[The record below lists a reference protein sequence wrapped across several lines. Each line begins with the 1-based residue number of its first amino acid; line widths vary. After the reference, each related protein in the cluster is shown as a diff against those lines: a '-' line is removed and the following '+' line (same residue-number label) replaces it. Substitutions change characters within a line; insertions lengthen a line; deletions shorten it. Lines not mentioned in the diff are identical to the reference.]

1 MKSISCIGDSSYQ
14 RLKSVLSPE
23 NTDRIIE
30 SLNRLLHFISIDSV
44 FNSNYNDLIF
54 GPANYCIELFY
65 DIFDDKIF
73 SLNDLIIDYLTKQ
86 NRITQ
91 SNWSHDVDLSFVRLL
106 SKLIT
111 FYIQTNNIELF
122 RELFSIDGRLWMH
135 NKQSQNSKL
144 IQETLTLYKSL
155 IIVKSIPIVQEI
167 YKTILNDA
175 ESSLNLIISNLDDSN
190 SSRIKMAET
199 SFLFDLCIF
208 AELGNA
214 KNNLICM
221 YALTP
226 TLFELLTV
234 KLSPCNW
241 SLADYYPNIQFAI
254 LNTLYSHCLRHEHF
268 IISST
273 LFSTKSSPSLS
284 SNVAGTGSDSSAILT
299 NAPTRDQFK
308 IIIEILTKLISHTTS
323 SFNLVSLIL
332 NWLVEIIEFISVENA
347 YIFDSLLF
355 TNLYNGIICAG
366 MLFIII
372 CLNYYDNFSV
382 YLCSLFK

>member
-86 NRITQ
+86 N
-91 SNWSHDVDLSFVRLL
+91 
-106 SKLIT
+106 
-111 FYIQTNNIELF
+111 
-122 RELFSIDGRLWMH
+122 H
-135 NKQSQNSKL
+135 NKQSQSSKL

-175 ESSLNLIISNLDDSN
+175 ESSLNLIISNLDDS
-190 SSRIKMAET
+190 SSSKIKMAET

-273 LFSTKSSPSLS
+273 LFSTKSSPSSS

-332 NWLVEIIEFISVENA
+332 NWLVEIIDFISVENA
-347 YIFDSLLF
+347 YIFDSL
-355 TNLYNGIICAG
+355 ICVAYSNETE
-366 MLFIII
+366 I
-372 CLNYYDNFSV
+372 CL
-382 YLCSLFK
+382 LCNKVLLKTLQKFGKLHETVFLR